1 MARKAPNE
9 FQKLVRGVIREFAV
23 LVNEPKPQ
31 KVKKTKRKTE
41 TVTQSTSPSNQE
53 TKKRSRYIPL
63 SVRFAVL
70 QRDGHK
76 CVSCGRF
83 PPEVTLEVD
92 HKEPFSKGGSNDI
105 SNLQT
110 LCYKCNRGK
119 GARSSE

>member
-1 MARKAPNE
+1 MPPNPL
-9 FQKLVRGVIREFAV
+9 QKLVRGMIRDLINQA
-23 LVNEPKPQ
+23 NGQKADKPK
-31 KVKKTKRKTE
+31 KLKAKKSATKS
-41 TVTQSTSPSNQE
+41 QSKPNQDKE
-53 TKKRSRYIPL
+53 KRSRYIPL

-76 CVSCGRF
+76 CVSYGEC
-83 PPEVTLEVD
+83 PPKVTLEVD

-119 GARSSE
+119 GARS